1 MFRKVVIKDTS
12 SNSTIDI
19 VTEAKTLGEL
29 KSELVETV
37 DFNGKTT
44 IVRETKQTLD
54 LNGALL
60 PEGAFHIFLYQKKS
74 KFNSNSSERIAQL
87 INDLTELKNKV
98 EEGGD
103 LGIDVNQLQNEMNL
117 ISRELGLD
125 DEDDNEDDW

>member
-74 KFNSNSSERIAQL
+74 KFNSDSSERIAQL

-98 EEGGD
+98 DEGGD

-125 DEDDNEDDW
+125 DEEDNEDDW